1 MNLDQNARY
10 RCCRGKDASAE
21 KPDSIVGKASMDIV
35 EEMLLLYPRETK
47 AKKTNTINWVP
58 IVNLAVIYSRRID
71 A

>member
-1 MNLDQNARY
+1 
-10 RCCRGKDASAE
+10 
-21 KPDSIVGKASMDIV
+21 MDIV